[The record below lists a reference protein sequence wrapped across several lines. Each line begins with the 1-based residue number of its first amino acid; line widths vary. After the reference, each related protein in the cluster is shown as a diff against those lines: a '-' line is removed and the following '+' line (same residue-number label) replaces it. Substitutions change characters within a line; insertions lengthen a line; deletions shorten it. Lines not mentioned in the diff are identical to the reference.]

1 MKKGRTPAPQTAS
14 ASPDPSHPSGPRRC
28 VIFGGCGYLGTMLAR
43 HFATKK
49 RFDEIILAD
58 IRQAPPAL
66 PERVRFI
73 PCDVRHD
80 FTPALSTL
88 PAAWIFNFAA
98 VRPEV
103 TRGAREHY
111 DTQLRGA
118 EQLCA
123 YAERVG
129 CERLFFASSASV
141 YGRTRGPTDE
151 TASVYPETPDAIT
164 KLIAEVL
171 YQTWQAR
178 GTNRRLVT
186 IRPGPIYG
194 PGASGDIA
202 SLLRAVRHGGF
213 FSGGRRLRRSYGYLF
228 GFLDSIDFLLE
239 RDEPLLIC
247 NYVEPET
254 AAVGELARQIRAF
267 IGSKAPAL
275 PLPVWLATPAA
286 KATRFVFR
294 SRSPVDPIRVRE
306 ATSERWIVP
315 RRLQELGFP
324 FHYPFADS
332 LKHWKELAPADFS

>member
-1 MKKGRTPAPQTAS
+1 MKKGGTPARQTAS
-14 ASPDPSHPSGPRRC
+14 SSPTPPRVSGPSRC

-43 HFATKK
+43 HFAAHE

-66 PERVRFI
+66 PERVRFV
-73 PCDVRHD
+73 PCDVRHE
-80 FTPALSTL
+80 FTPALATL

-103 TRGAREHY
+103 TRGAQEHY

-118 EQLCA
+118 QHLCA

-129 CERLFFASSASV
+129 CERLLFVSSTAV

-151 TASVYPETPDAIT
+151 TAPVYPETPDAIT
-164 KLIAEVL
+164 KLIGEVL

-178 GTNRRLVT
+178 STSRRLVVM
-186 IRPGPIYG
+186 RPGPIYG

-202 SLLRAVRHGGF
+202 GLLRAVRRGGF
-213 FSGGRRLRRSYGYLF
+213 FSGGRRLHRSYGYLF
-228 GFLDSIDFLLE
+228 GFLESIDFLLE
-239 RDEPLLIC
+239 RNEPLSTC

-254 AAVGELARQIRAF
+254 ATVGELARQIRAF
-267 IGSKAPAL
+267 IGSKAPAVPV
-275 PLPVWLATPAA
+275 PLWLAAPAA
-286 KATRFVFR
+286 KATRFVMG
-294 SRSPVDPIRVRE
+294 SRSPFDPVRIRE
-306 ATSERWIVP
+306 AASERWIVP

-324 FHYPFADS
+324 FHYPFAHS
-332 LKHWKELAPADFS
+332 LEHWRGIAPADFS